1 MRTWLMRT
9 PILAHDIYIVNISA
23 YYKLIF
29 SDSDESLAGSAPV
42 DQGFRAPAPCVTPA
56 TVNAGTAVVLARRGV
71 RSFGHQAV
79 APRVRCRATARPL
92 AVSGLRGSCADA
104 ERLRAGGAVRTA
116 APCIS
121 PAFHAGQSLCAST
134 TPRLSRH
141 KCNSPPRRPM
151 KSDTPSYHGYRFPP
165 EIISHAVWL
174 YHRFGV
180 SFRDVEDL
188 LAQRGLNRTE

>member
-1 MRTWLMRT
+1 M
-9 PILAHDIYIVNISA
+9 
-23 YYKLIF
+23 F

-56 TVNAGTAVVLARRGV
+56 TVNASTAVVLVRRGV

-104 ERLRAGGAVRTA
+104 ERLRAGGAVRTGGSLLHLTGV
-116 APCIS
+116 PRRPVVVREHDT
-121 PAFHAGQSLCAST
+121 PAFPPQMQQSAT
-134 TPRLSRH
+134 AAW
-141 KCNSPPRRPM
+141 PM